1 MMEFDGKVAVIT
13 GAAGGLGREYAG
25 IAAALG
31 MKLVLADIDSD
42 ALEAATEE
50 LQAGGAEVLSMVCDV
65 RKCAHVEELADAAM
79 IRFHAVHLVFNNA
92 GVAAGG
98 LLWEHTEADWEWV
111 LGVNLWGAIHGAR
124 IFTPLML
131 ACASRDPGYR
141 GHIVNSAALAGLAGA
156 PGMGLYNVAE
166 HGLVALSESLYHD
179 LRLVGAPIGVSV
191 VCPDVL
197 PTGFDRSWRHRPHDL
212 HKDGQAPTPSQKA
225 AQALLEKRVAL
236 ATVTAEEVA
245 RMTFDA
251 IRDGR
256 FQVQPHGQQLPAVAA
271 RIAAIARGEA
281 PPDPY
286 AAQPD
291 FLGLIRDA
299 SRKT

>member
-1 MMEFDGKVAVIT
+1 MQDFAGKVAVIT
-13 GAAGGLGREYAG
+13 GAAGGLGRAFAQVAAG
-25 IAAALG
+25 LG

-42 ALEAATEE
+42 ALEGVTEE

-79 IRFHAVHLVFNNA
+79 IRFRAVHLVFNNA

-111 LGVNLWGAIHGAR
+111 LGVNLWGPIHGVR

-131 ACASRDPGYR
+131 ACAARDPAYR

-156 PGMGLYNVAE
+156 PGMGLFNVAE

-179 LRLVGAPIGVSV
+179 LRLVDAPIGVSV
-191 VCPDVL
+191 LLPDAL
-197 PTGFDRSWRHRPHDL
+197 PTGFDRAWRHRPHEL
-212 HKDGQAPTPSQKA
+212 HRDGVAPTASQQA
-225 AQALLEKRVAL
+225 AQAQLEKRVAL
-236 ATVTAEEVA
+236 ASIAPEEVA
-245 RMTFDA
+245 RMSFDA

-256 FQVQPHGQQLPAVAA
+256 FQIQPHGQALPAVAA
-271 RIAAIARGEA
+271 RIEALAQGKA

-286 AAQPD
+286 PAQPE
-291 FLGLIRDA
+291 LAKAMRDA
-299 SRKT
+299 SRKK